1 MSAVVARAPG
11 KAVLIG
17 EYAVLHGAPALA
29 MAVDRHARVRIEPCA
44 RDQCRVSTPQLGIAS
59 VGFSIESG
67 SIQWDVE
74 APGWPALRQTASMLS
89 FLHGLVIERFGDPG
103 AFSVEI
109 DTAEL
114 FIDTSAGP
122 IKLGLG
128 SSSAVAVALDAG
140 LRLFAG
146 GPAESG
152 LSMRAL
158 HRLLKPY
165 RRGQDGQGSG
175 IDLASCLC
183 GGVISYQRHGD
194 EPEVSRL
201 ALPANL
207 SLMFVWT
214 GQAAS
219 TPDLLQRYQR
229 WRREQADEAGRI
241 QAEMH
246 RICCSAQAAMAGG
259 DAEALIEH
267 FHCYGGLMRT
277 MGLSMGVDLLGAEH
291 GRIRARAE
299 QLGLAY
305 KPCGAGLGDLGMVA
319 AADPAR
325 LNEMRSWLEASG
337 IAVMPLAV
345 DAEGVQAMLESDQ
358 IEINQN

>member
-1 MSAVVARAPG
+1 MSTVLARAPG

-29 MAVDRHARVRIEPCA
+29 MAVDRHARVRLQPCA
-44 RDQCRVSTPQLGIAS
+44 ADQCRVSAPQLGIAP
-59 VGFSIESG
+59 VGFSIEGG
-67 SIQWDVE
+67 SLQWDVE
-74 APGWPALRQTASMLS
+74 APGWPVLRQTASMLS

-103 AFSVEI
+103 PFSIEI
-109 DTAEL
+109 DTEAL
-114 FIDTSAGP
+114 FIDTPAGP
-122 IKLGLG
+122 MKLGLG

-183 GGVISYQRHGD
+183 GGVIAYQRHGN

-201 ALPANL
+201 ALPEDL

-219 TPDLLQRYQR
+219 TPDLLERYQS
-229 WRREQADEAGRI
+229 WRREQPAQADQLQSR
-241 QAEMH
+241 MDRVCH
-246 RICCSAQAAMAGG
+246 SAQAAMADG
-259 DAEALIEH
+259 DAEALVEL
-267 FHCYGGLMRT
+267 FHCYGGLMGT
-277 MGLSMGVDLLGAEH
+277 MGASMGIDLLGAEH

-305 KPCGAGLGDLGMVA
+305 KPCGAGVGDLGMVA
-319 AADPAR
+319 AADRAR
-325 LNEMRSWLEASG
+325 LNDMRDWLEQSG
-337 IAVMPLAV
+337 ILVLPLAV
-345 DAEGVQAMLESDQ
+345 DAEGVQAM
-358 IEINQN
+358 IETDRLTATL

>member
-17 EYAVLHGAPALA
+17 EYAVLKGSPALA
-29 MAVDRHARVRIEPCA
+29 MAVDRHARVRIEHCA
-44 RDQCRVSTPQLGIAS
+44 SDQCQVSAPQLGIAP
-59 VGFSIESG
+59 VTFTVDQG
-67 SIQWDVE
+67 SLKWDT
-74 APGWPALRQTASMLS
+74 AARGWSALNQSASMLG
-89 FLHGLVIERFGDPG
+89 FLHRLVVERFGDPG
-103 AFSVEI
+103 PFRVEI
-109 DTAEL
+109 DTADL
-114 FIDTSAGP
+114 FIDAAAGP
-122 IKLGLG
+122 VKLGLG

-152 LSMRAL
+152 LSTRAL
-158 HRLLKPY
+158 RRLLKPY

-183 GGVISYQRHGD
+183 GGVIAYQRHGE

-201 ALPANL
+201 SLPANL

-219 TPDLLQRYQR
+219 TPDLLGYYQR
-229 WRREQADEAGRI
+229 WWAEQPGQAEQI
-241 QAEMH
+241 QARMD
-246 RICCSAQAAMAGG
+246 RVCRSAQAAMSEG
-259 DAEALIEH
+259 DAEALVEH
-267 FHCYGGLMRT
+267 FRCYGGLMGI
-277 MGLSMGVDLLGAEH
+277 MGKAMGVDLLGGEH

-305 KPCGAGLGDLGMVA
+305 KPCGAGLGDLGVVA
-319 AADPAR
+319 AAVPAQ
-325 LNEMRSWLEASG
+325 LNEMRGWLEQSG
-337 IAVMPLAV
+337 IPVLPLAV
-345 DAEGVQAMLESDQ
+345 DAEGVRAELEPDR
-358 IEINQN
+358 EDN